1 MSATG
6 WLKGRTAV
14 VTGGTRG
21 IGQAI
26 ALELGRQG
34 AAVAI
39 CSSRRLT
46 RARRR
51 WSAQLSAMGV
61 RHLAATCD
69 VSKASDVEAFFAKVT
84 LELGPVDILVNNAG
98 IARDRPFLFLEEPD
112 WDEVLGVNLTGA
124 FLCSKAVI
132 RGMMVRRWG
141 RIINIVSAS
150 AHIGVQG
157 QTSYSASK
165 AGLVGFTR
173 TLAREAAPHG
183 VLVNAVAPGFIET
196 DMTAGLDAKA
206 RARLLDRVTLGAIG
220 TRLRTSRRSWRFS
233 RRTWPATSPPR
244 SSRLTAGCFERWR
257 RDRCAG
263 Q

>member
-21 IGQAI
+21 LGQAI

-39 CSSRRLT
+39 CH
-46 RARRR
+46 RAGD
-51 WSAQLSAMGV
+51 ANAAPVVGQLSAMGV

-69 VSKASDVEAFFAKVT
+69 VSKAGDVEAFFAKVT

-98 IARDRPFLFLEEPD
+98 IARDRPFLFLEQPD

-157 QTSYSASK
+157 QTGYAASK
-165 AGLVGFTR
+165 AGLVGLTR

-206 RARLLDRVTLGAIG
+206 RARLLDRVTLGRAG
-220 TRLRTSRRSWRFS
+220 APEDVAPLVAFLASDM
-233 RRTWPATSPPR
+233 AGYV
-244 SSRLTAGCFERWR
+244 TAQVISVDGGLF
-257 RDRCAG
+257 
-263 Q
+263 